1 MKRREFNKSLA
12 AATAISASPLSL
24 IRNALAATRAAT
36 AGGGATQVFN
46 YANFTG
52 NLNDLYLANA
62 SVLGSAL
69 QLINSGNGHHGAQ
82 AWYRTQQPP
91 GSFTTTFSFQFQ
103 GITGVA
109 GGVQSGF
116 TFYIQNQAFSPPSQ
130 PGYTGYG
137 AGGDANMCGYG
148 CAQLSFDQYP
158 PQDSLGIKFDAGSIG
173 QTYPNNGLPS
183 STGMYLN
190 AGTTCY
196 PGKGLA
202 QIPYVDL
209 NPFGLNF
216 YNQNVCTATIV
227 YDGSFLTMVISD
239 TSTNAQARFV
249 WPLNLPATTNAN
261 GNWVGFSAGTAR
273 QGYFLINNWTY
284 WSGYNTR
291 LTTPTFSVASGQYA
305 GAQSVAIN
313 APSGSICYYTINGLP
328 PTSSSTQYTGPIT
341 ISANAFVQAVAIQS
355 GYTDSYIGTASYQI
369 GNYNV
374 INYPSGF
381 DSGSLILCG
390 YAYLSGS
397 TVRVSDNTQSTGSAV
412 WYPGPV
418 AVNSFATSFTVNYGS
433 QGQGMAFVLQNT
445 PPAFTG
451 LTGVQITGSG
461 GQISFNAT
469 KIKVGDYVTI
479 SGTNSGSGSIGGYSN
494 QAIYSIG
501 ATNGSTT
508 ATLTTAVGWD
518 SSSSPGSLIAGKAVS
533 TTAGTPAGLTFSLNA
548 ASFTGGPTV
557 VGGSNNAI
565 GYGGMDAVNGPP
577 WGAAPGILSSVAVVI
592 NQQSFTGVSGG
603 NNDPAN
609 GVGLYTNGAAP
620 YGSQIATGLN
630 FQTGS
635 WNVTLSYDGTTL
647 TFTMQAAGG
656 GTKFTHSWAVNIPSI
671 VGANTAY
678 AGFTGGT
685 YGAASVTAIQSW
697 TYTAS
702 SVQTSNPV
710 PAAPTNLQVK

>member
-12 AATAISASPLSL
+12 AATAISVSPFSL
-24 IRNALAATRAAT
+24 IRNARAAT

-52 NLNDLYLANA
+52 SLNDLYLANA

-103 GITGVA
+103 NISGVA

-130 PGYTGYG
+130 PGYTGFG

-148 CAQLSFDQYP
+148 CAQLSYDQYP
-158 PQDSLGIKFDAGSIG
+158 PQDSLGIKFDSGSLG
-173 QTYPNNGLPS
+173 QTYPSGGFPS

-190 AGTTCY
+190 AGTTCL

-202 QIPYVDL
+202 QVPYVDL
-209 NPFGLNF
+209 NPFGINF

-227 YDGSFLTMVISD
+227 YDGSFLTMVIVD
-239 TSTNAQARFV
+239 TSTNKQARFV
-249 WPLNLPATTNAN
+249 WPLNLPATTNAI
-261 GNWVGFSAGTAR
+261 GNWVGFSCGTAR
-273 QGYFLINNWTY
+273 QGYLLINNWAY

-291 LTTPTFSVASGQYA
+291 LTAPTFSVASGQYT
-305 GAQSVAIN
+305 GTQSVAIN
-313 APSGSICYYTINGLP
+313 APSGSNCYYTINGLA
-328 PTSSSTQYTGPIT
+328 PTSSSTLYTGPIT

-381 DSGSLILCG
+381 ASGSLILCG

-397 TVRVSDNTQSTGSAV
+397 TVQLSDTTQGTGSAI

-479 SGTNSGSGSIGGYSN
+479 SGTNSGSGSIGGFSN

-518 SSSSPGSLIAGKAVS
+518 SSSNPGSLIPGKAVS

-557 VGGSNNAI
+557 VGAAYNAI
-565 GYGGMDAVNGPP
+565 GYGGMDATNGPP
-577 WGAAPGILSSVAVVI
+577 FGAAPGILSSVAVVI
-592 NQQSFTGVSGG
+592 NQQSFTGISGG
-603 NNDPAN
+603 NSDPAN
-609 GVGLYTNGAAP
+609 GVGLYTNGAVP

-635 WNVTLSYDGTTL
+635 WIVTLSYDGTTL
-647 TFTMQAAGG
+647 TFSMQAAGG
-656 GTKFTHSWAVNIPSI
+656 GAKFTHSWPINIPSI
-671 VGANTAY
+671 VGGTTAY

-685 YGAASVTAIQSW
+685 YGAASITAIQSW

-702 SVQTSNPV
+702 STQTSNPV